1 MCYYTVSRI
10 ITSEDPNFSGFLISP
25 VELQLKSFSPGGP
38 RRSLIFTTP
47 PAMAYSIS
55 HEQAI
60 IDRERLFAKLKEE
73 RGAYQGAQA

>member
-1 MCYYTVSRI
+1 
-10 ITSEDPNFSGFLISP
+10 
-25 VELQLKSFSPGGP
+25 
-38 RRSLIFTTP
+38 
-47 PAMAYSIS
+47 MAYSIS